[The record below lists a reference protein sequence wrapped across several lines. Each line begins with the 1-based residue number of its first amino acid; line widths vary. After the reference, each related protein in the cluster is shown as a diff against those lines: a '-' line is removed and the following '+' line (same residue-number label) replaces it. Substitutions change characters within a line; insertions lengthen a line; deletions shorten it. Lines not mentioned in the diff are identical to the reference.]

1 MKGSIIRGLVL
12 SLSILLVSFPA
23 LSFAQYSLPSKESPE
38 PSTGIRTKSPT
49 NHTGIDFSNSGVKI
63 DVKNRPLA
71 DVLLEISNQTGIS
84 FTVAHSLSNHT
95 LTASIQAPDWKTG
108 IVNLLEEIS
117 TVTLWENNSRM
128 SEVVLLGNHDG
139 SEVFSSKPDSSVSSS
154 INSQNTRKKTAEI
167 LLTRKQLK
175 KLAKGPFRNPLPPEL
190 LKTPPFKNFLLNQGV
205 ETEEDLKQ
213 VKKAMRVRKAAR
225 LQLRSLNEKSTN

>member
-23 LSFAQYSLPSKESPE
+23 LTFAQYSSPPKESSE
-38 PSTGIRTKSPT
+38 PRSENPTEPPTNRMGIDSSKDGVRIDVENQPLTYVLMEISRQTGIRFKVTPSLT
-49 NHTGIDFSNSGVKI
+49 N
-63 DVKNRPLA
+63 
-71 DVLLEISNQTGIS
+71 Q
-84 FTVAHSLSNHT
+84 T

-108 IVNLLEEIS
+108 IETLLEEIS

-128 SEVVLLGNHDG
+128 SEVVLLGNNDG
-139 SEVFSSKPDSSVSSS
+139 SEVFSSKSDSSVNSS
-154 INSQNTRKKTAEI
+154 INSQNNPGF
-167 LLTRKQLK
+167 LLTREQLI
-175 KLAKGPFRNPLPPEL
+175 KLAKGPFRNPLPPEF
-190 LKTPPFKNFLLNQGV
+190 LKTPPFKNFLLKQGV